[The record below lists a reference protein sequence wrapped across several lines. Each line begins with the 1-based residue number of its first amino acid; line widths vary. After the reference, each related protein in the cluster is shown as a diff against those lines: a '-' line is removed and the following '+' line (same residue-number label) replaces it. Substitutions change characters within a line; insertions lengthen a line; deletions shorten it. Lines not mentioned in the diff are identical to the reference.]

1 MFSGKKIALPNNV
14 SKHLPPLGELH
25 ATKLCPER
33 LVSKSLTAEACMR
46 PYAVGRTSH
55 GPGSDPSYQVI
66 GFAPYLCERN
76 TADRGKS
83 YHSLP
88 KDSLWQNV
96 KVQNVFEG
104 TFLDLNCLSGMM
116 QNGNLYVS
124 TS

>member
-1 MFSGKKIALPNNV
+1 MDQAATR
-14 SKHLPPLGELH
+14 
-25 ATKLCPER
+25 ATK
-33 LVSKSLTAEACMR
+33 SLALL
-46 PYAVGRTSH
+46 RTCVR
-55 GPGSDPSYQVI
+55 GTLLI
-66 GFAPYLCERN
+66 G
-76 TADRGKS
+76 GKS